1 MTATRTRSPSHLARR
16 LRRALRRHG
25 LVGSGREAIRM
36 VTQRSRRREALRR
49 ELAFDSEHGVDTAG
63 IVRLDE
69 LEFQSDSKVHGT
81 RYEAITPEAF
91 HGVLAHV
98 DLGDGE
104 LTFVDLGSGKGRAVL
119 LASLYPFRRIVGV
132 EFSPELD
139 EVARRNVERF
149 SHDARLCEDIELCCE
164 DAAAYELPAEPV
176 LVYIYNSF
184 DWPLMQRVLANL
196 AASGRAHDRRLLL
209 AIVNR
214 GFPLGDLE
222 AAGFRSVNGSGELFE
237 FAGVQTPAGRAGRT

>member
-1 MTATRTRSPSHLARR
+1 
-16 LRRALRRHG
+16 
-25 LVGSGREAIRM
+25 M
-36 VTQRSRRREALRR
+36 VTQRSKRREALRR
-49 ELAFDSEHGVDTAG
+49 ELAFDHEHGVDTAG

-69 LEFQSDSKVHGT
+69 LAFESESKVHGT

-91 HGVLAHV
+91 HGVLARV
-98 DLGDGE
+98 DLGDRD

-149 SHDARLCEDIELCCE
+149 SHPEQRCDDIELRCE
-164 DAAAYELPAEPV
+164 DAAAYELPADPV

-184 DWPLMQRVLANL
+184 DRPLMQRVLANL
-196 AASGRAHDRRLLL
+196 AAGGGAHDRRLLL

-214 GFPLGDLE
+214 GFPATDLE
-222 AAGFRSVNGSGELFE
+222 AAGFRSVDGGGDLFE
-237 FAGVQTPAGRAGRT
+237 FAGVEHPTGRAGRT

>member
-1 MTATRTRSPSHLARR
+1 MAARTRSPSHLARR

-25 LVGSGREAIRM
+25 LAGSAREAIHM
-36 VTQRSRRREALRR
+36 VTQRSKRREALHR
-49 ELAFDSEHGVDTAG
+49 ELAFDREHGVDTAG

-69 LEFQSDSKVHGT
+69 LAFKSDSKVHGT

-91 HGVLAHV
+91 HGVLARV
-98 DLGDGE
+98 DLGEQD

-149 SHDARLCEDIELCCE
+149 SGAEQRCDDIELRCE
-164 DAAAYELPAEPV
+164 DAAAYDLPAEPV

-184 DWPLMQRVLANL
+184 DRPLMQRVLANL

-214 GFPLGDLE
+214 GFPETDLE
-222 AAGFRSVNGSGELFE
+222 TAGFRSVNGSGDLFE
-237 FAGVQTPAGRAGRT
+237 FAGVEHPTGRAGRT

>member
-1 MTATRTRSPSHLARR
+1 MAARTRSPSHLARR

-36 VTQRSRRREALRR
+36 VTQRARRREALRR
-49 ELAFDSEHGVDTAG
+49 ELDFDREHGVDTAG

-69 LEFQSDSKVHGT
+69 LAFESESKVHGT

-91 HGVLAHV
+91 HGVLARV
-98 DLGDGE
+98 ELGDAD

-149 SHDARLCEDIELCCE
+149 SHPDQRCDDIQLRCE
-164 DAAAYELPAEPV
+164 DAAAYELPADPV

-184 DWPLMQRVLANL
+184 DRPLMLRVLANL

-214 GFPLGDLE
+214 GFPLDDLE
-222 AAGFRSVNGSGELFE
+222 AAGFRSLNGSGDVFE
-237 FAGVQTPAGRAGRT
+237 FAGVNTPTGRAGRT

>member
-1 MTATRTRSPSHLARR
+1 MMTPPTRNPAYLVRR

-25 LVGSGREAIRM
+25 PAGSAREAIHL
-36 VTQRSRRREALRR
+36 VTRRTRRREAMRR
-49 ELAFDSEHGVDTAG
+49 ELAFDRAHGVDTAG

-69 LEFQSDSKVHGT
+69 LAFESESKVHGT

-91 HGVLAHV
+91 HDVIARV
-98 DLGDGE
+98 DLDDGE

-132 EFSPELD
+132 EFSPELT

-149 SHDARLCEDIELCCE
+149 EHPEQQCRDIELRCE
-164 DAAAYELPAEPV
+164 DAATYQVPAEPV

-184 DWPLMQRVLANL
+184 EGPLMQRVLANL
-196 AASGRAHDRRLLL
+196 AASGAEHDRRLLL
-209 AIVNR
+209 VTVNR
-214 GFPLGDLE
+214 AFPAGDL
-222 AAGFRSVNGSGELFE
+222 AAVGFRAVDGAGDVFE
-237 FAGVQTPAGRAGRT
+237 YAGAQRPIERAGRT